1 MKRHI
6 AIISIITGLVSAGAS
21 ASVLQAQAD
30 KAAEILNVNTASE
43 ANIAALPNM
52 NAARAKAVVG
62 KRPFASVMAFDM
74 FLVSQ
79 GLNRMQIGEL
89 YARAF
94 VPLDLNTGTRDE
106 ILLIPGVGTRMAR
119 EFLEYRPYKAIEQFR
134 REIGKYVSKEEV
146 ARLERYVTIK

>member
-1 MKRHI
+1 MTRHL
-6 AIISIITGLVSAGAS
+6 AIIGVIVGFGALVPAVAR
-21 ASVLQAQAD
+21 LQAQAD
-30 KAAEILNVNTASE
+30 KPAAILNVNTASE
-43 ANIAALPNM
+43 ASLAALPNM
-52 NAARAKAVVG
+52 NTARAKAIVG

-74 FLVSQ
+74 FLVGQ

-94 VPLDLNTGTRDE
+94 VPLDLNTATREE

-134 REIGKYVSKEEV
+134 REIGKYVSKDEV